1 MMQVVSQILA
11 TLTVV
16 PQVALKAGPLVMEA
30 ERLVGVHQ
38 VIVTAETIMV
48 TVVMHMEM
56 IILAILTA
64 VPQVKMV
71 DQMIR

>member
-1 MMQVVSQILA
+1 MF
-11 TLTVV
+11 LTVV

-56 IILAILTA
+56 RILAILTA